1 MRRLATL
8 LLTAVAVLALAGIAH
23 SIEQAPN
30 VPDPR
35 TATFEEADDYYQFGN
50 FRRDTGRLGRIAKR
64 ALNAQLDKLRK
75 GKKPAI
81 VFDIDDTALS
91 TYECQRRLGEFGGT
105 ELTACVVAAG
115 AETTTGTGKGL
126 PRIEPVYE
134 LFQKARKLG
143 VHIFFIT
150 GRPDSARA
158 ASIENLFARGYR
170 ADYELTTFPS
180 ALPETSKSLIP
191 YKSAARQGIEKRG
204 FEILLNVGDQL
215 SDLRGGFSNR
225 RILIPNPMYF
235 TR

>member
-1 MRRLATL
+1 ML
-8 LLTAVAVLALAGIAH
+8 LLTAIAALALAGVAH

-35 TATFEEADDYYQFGN
+35 TASFEEADDYYRFGN
-50 FRRDTGRLGRIAKR
+50 FRRDTARLGRIAKR
-64 ALNAQLDKLRK
+64 ALNAQLEKLGK

-91 TYECQRRLGEFGGT
+91 SYECQRREGEFGGT
-105 ELTACVVAAG
+105 ELTVCVVAAG

-134 LFQKARKLG
+134 LFRKARRLD
-143 VHIFFIT
+143 VSVFFIT

-158 ASIENLFARGYR
+158 ASKQNLATRGFNGN
-170 ADYELTTFPS
+170 YELTTFPGP
-180 ALPETSKSLIP
+180 LPETSKSLIP
-191 YKSAARQGIEKRG
+191 YKSAARAGIEKRG

-225 RILIPNPMYF
+225 RFLIPNPMYF

>member
-8 LLTAVAVLALAGIAH
+8 LLAGIALLVFSGVAQ

-35 TATFEEADDYYQFGN
+35 QASFGEADDYYQFGN
-50 FRRDTGRLGRIAKR
+50 FARDTRRLGRSAKR
-64 ALNAQLDKLRK
+64 ALNAQLEKLER
-75 GKKPAI
+75 GKRPAI

-91 TYECQRRLGEFGGT
+91 SYECQRQQGDFGGT

-115 AETTTGTGKGL
+115 VQTTTGVGKGL

-134 LFQKARKLG
+134 LFRKAKKLG
-143 VHIFFIT
+143 VGIFFIT
-150 GRPDSARA
+150 GRPDSARDV
-158 ASIENLFARGYR
+158 SIQNLIARGYR
-170 ADYELTTFPS
+170 ADFELTTFPS
-180 ALPETSKSLIP
+180 VLPETSASLIP
-191 YKSAARQGIEKRG
+191 YKSGAREAIEKRG

-225 RILIPNPMYF
+225 RFLIPNPMYF

>member
-1 MRRLATL
+1 MRRLLTL
-8 LLTAVAVLALAGIAH
+8 LLTAVVVLALAGVAH

-35 TATFEEADDYYQFGN
+35 SASFDEADDYYQFGN
-50 FRRDTGRLGRIAKR
+50 FRRDTARLGRSAKR
-64 ALNAQLDKLRK
+64 ALNAQLDKLGKR
-75 GKKPAI
+75 KKPAI

-91 TYECQRRLGEFGGT
+91 TYECQRRSGEFGGT
-105 ELTACVVAAG
+105 ELLGCVVAAG
-115 AETTTGTGKGL
+115 VETTTGAGQGL

-143 VHIFFIT
+143 VRIFFIT
-150 GRPDSARA
+150 GRPDSARDI
-158 ASIENLFARGYR
+158 SIQNLFARGYR
-170 ADYELTTFPS
+170 ADYELTTFPG
-180 ALPETSKSLIP
+180 ALPETSESLIP
-191 YKSAARQGIEKRG
+191 YKSAARRGIEKRG

-235 TR
+235 TP

>member
-8 LLTAVAVLALAGIAH
+8 LLTAVAVLALAGVAH

-50 FRRDTGRLGRIAKR
+50 FRRDTARLGRIAKR
-64 ALNAQLDKLRK
+64 ALNAQLDKLGKRK
-75 GKKPAI
+75 RPAI

-91 TYECQRRLGEFGGT
+91 TYECQRRAGEFGGT
-105 ELTACVVAAG
+105 ELLGCVVGAG
-115 AETTTGTGKGL
+115 VETTTGAGQGL
-126 PRIEPVYE
+126 PRIEPVFE
-134 LFQKARKLG
+134 LFKKAEKLD
-143 VHIFFIT
+143 VRIFFIT

-158 ASIENLFARGYR
+158 ISIQNLSARGYGT
-170 ADYELTTFPS
+170 DYELTTFPG
-180 ALPETSKSLIP
+180 ALPETSASLIP
-191 YKSAARQGIEKRG
+191 YKSGARQAIEKRG